1 MAPIGLDTSGSSSG
15 SSWLKVAAIAAGA
28 TLTAGAGYVIY
39 KYVLLPTFSEEE
51 EEAPAEAAPLS
62 MQSLLTGGAVPGA
75 KPAGTGP
82 ALPVRKTPSPAP
94 AKARGGPSL
103 PARKPPPAP
112 AAAGKTAADAAGSAD
127 AATSAATTT
136 SPTAKAAAPVAA
148 NLKSCGC
155 CSQPLK
161 AGGLPQ
167 RCGQCK
173 AVYYCS
179 SACQKKHWPEHKAAC
194 AKPGTSDKPGSPSG
208 GSAAAEASAAEPAA
222 AAEAAST
229 SSTSSTSKEAAEAG
243 AGSSSK
249 EAADGGAGGSSGS
262 APGGGL
268 QGALVEVLRQAAEKG
283 AGTLDGA
290 FEEAVMHFLG
300 GKLATALSAFASL
313 QAAARQAGRADL
325 ALELHKWLGHTHTK
339 LGNFNAAADAFNAG
353 IDAAKAAKNTAA
365 RVDNAIGLGNL
376 WKMAGQLTKAAE
388 VLKEALV
395 VAQEEES
402 AGMQSE
408 VLVALGN
415 VVMSVDAEEGL
426 ACLQIAVK
434 LREDEVAKAAE
445 TGDRAAM
452 ATGMMQAAAAMVNMA
467 AALFATR
474 RFEQSKQAYEQAM
487 EIFELMEDQ
496 DKVVQVLINLANL
509 AELQLDSPAE
519 ALELRKKLNAAL
531 KEAGHSGIAGGA
543 ASAPCGVCKRPIEVL
558 KARAKG
564 SEEGS
569 AMVVLGCLHVQH
581 DACFKLHC
589 DQAKESSAAAAA
601 AAEAAAKGGEEA
613 AAMAAV
619 AASPGAKR
627 TTTCPTCKAPV
638 PVMT

>member
-15 SSWLKVAAIAAGA
+15 SSSWLKVAAVAAGV

-39 KYVLLPTFSEEE
+39 KYVLLPTFTEEE
-51 EEAPAEAAPLS
+51 QEEAAPVS
-62 MQSLLTGGAVPGA
+62 MQALLTGGAAGA
-75 KPAGTGP
+75 SKAAGSGP
-82 ALPVRKTPSPAP
+82 ALPVRKTPSPPP

-103 PARKPPPAP
+103 PARKSPS
-112 AAAGKTAADAAGSAD
+112 GS
-127 AATSAATTT
+127 TSAASAGAADTGAST
-136 SPTAKAAAPVAA
+136 SSTAKAAAPVAA
-148 NLKSCGC
+148 SLKSCGC
-155 CSQPLK
+155 CAQPLK

-179 SACQKKHWPEHKAAC
+179 AACQKKHWPDHKAAC
-194 AKPGTSDKPGSPSG
+194 AKP
-208 GSAAAEASAAEPAA
+208 AAAGAA
-222 AAEAAST
+222 AAGASDSASKPAAEDAGAAASESTTGSTAERSAATADAAAGAST
-229 SSTSSTSKEAAEAG
+229 SNNQASEATTSAG
-243 AGSSSK
+243 ASSSS
-249 EAADGGAGGSSGS
+249 SSG
-262 APGGGL
+262 AAPPGGGL
-268 QGALVEVLRQAAEKG
+268 QNALVEVLRQAAEKG
-283 AGTLDGA
+283 AGTLDGK
-290 FEEAVMHFLG
+290 FEESVMHFLG
-300 GKLATALSAFASL
+300 GKLTTALAAFSSL
-313 QAAARQAGRADL
+313 QAAARKEGRSDL
-325 ALELHKWLGHTHTK
+325 VLELHKWLGHTHTK
-339 LGNFNAAADAFNAG
+339 LGNFTEAADAFNAG
-353 IDAAKAAKNTAA
+353 IEAAKTAKNTAA
-365 RVDNAIGLGNL
+365 RVDNSIGLGNL

-415 VVMSVDAEEGL
+415 VVMSVDPEEGL

-487 EIFELMEDQ
+487 EIFELMEDH
-496 DKVVQVLINLANL
+496 DKVIQVLINLANL
-509 AELQLDSPAE
+509 AELQLDNPAE
-519 ALELRKKLNAAL
+519 ALEIRKKLNAAL
-531 KEAGHSGIAGGA
+531 KEAGHSGVSGGA

-564 SEEGS
+564 GAEGE

-589 DQAKESSAAAAA
+589 DQAKESTAAVAA

-613 AAMAAV
+613 AAIAAV